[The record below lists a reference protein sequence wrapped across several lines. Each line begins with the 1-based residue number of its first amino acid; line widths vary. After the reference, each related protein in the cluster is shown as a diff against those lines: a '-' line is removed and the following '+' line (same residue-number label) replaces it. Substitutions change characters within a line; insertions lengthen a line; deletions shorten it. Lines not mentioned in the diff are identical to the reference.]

1 MLGEPI
7 LDPRALSF
15 SNMVAIL
22 ENLGAGTTP
31 FPPLQEQNSSQ
42 GQHPMRNQVIYFH
55 NRFNVQ
61 EMTGN

>member
-42 GQHPMRNQVIYFH
+42 GQNPIRNQVIYFH

-61 EMTGN
+61 EMPGN